1 MSLSVQFLSL
11 LAMIGSGII
20 AAAAIDVIGTGIS
33 HIKKRSWVR
42 RYRIFLEVM
51 IWILAGVLSFVILY
65 YVRDGAWRIYDPLA
79 QLSGLLLYISFFYR
93 PFRIIGRIIFFVVV
107 KPIGFVF
114 YIVFT
119 MIKALLTFIYRLF
132 KFICTPFI
140 LIFRKLL
147 RKRFKKKGN

>member
-33 HIKKRSWVR
+33 HMKQRSFMR
-42 RYRIFLEVM
+42 RYRTFFEVCVWLFAG
-51 IWILAGVLSFVILY
+51 IWSFMILY

-93 PFRIIGRIIFFVVV
+93 PFRILGRLILYIVI
-107 KPIGFVF
+107 KPIWFVF
-114 YIVFT
+114 YTIFI

-132 KFICTPFI
+132 ILLLSPFI
-140 LIFRKLL
+140 LIFSKFSGE
-147 RKRFKKKGN
+147 RFKKKRN